1 MIYDLPKVEA
11 LQIEAAHKQRF
22 YRVERDRLK
31 SRYFIYLNYPKINYH
46 GLNLSE
52 AKKYVYADFVAR
64 YERLI
69 GRNVLFSI
77 GYNNLDSSIY
87 HSFNKLDKPLYNFC
101 ASQFTLYQKELKLLD
116 ISFDEEK
123 EILFSNEEYIK
134 FVQEVFLFL
143 FDKGLISLKNDF
155 VVCDEKRIY
164 QKGEYYIKNNEYYS
178 LNDGKLQC
186 IKRNHYVLKLANIKN
201 SIEKEL
207 ERINLPSTLKESLF
221 KRFCY
226 RNELEIKCFTNTY
239 LDLSINMENPE
250 YICGISY
257 ICLNPNYID
266 IKPFITNDEGKDV
279 DEFINNIKDGLLY
292 TGTNLIVPIVNNQ
305 VPIFVSTH
313 FDEAIHIGI
322 PSLSDLEENFA
333 SLYELDFNP
342 VIDYINGEAILVN
355 SGRFN
360 GLSLIEAREM
370 ISDYLISEGIATL
383 HKELKLDE
391 LIISSNIKFG
401 VPIPLHMDESKANIP
416 VVYDLRHEVRLE
428 AGELADRSLVKDF
441 LSSDFVNFLLV
452 NAIRLKNETG
462 ILDFT
467 SMEALNEIGL
477 FRNCELAIFESD
489 NYATD
494 IMYNIIFNCLFKKYY
509 TSGFDCEF
517 KDFLFVKPLL
527 DINLKKMHRE
537 NNNLVSVSEL
547 LKEKGASVIRTYYAM
562 IGCSDD
568 VLYNEESI
576 EEAMELIEKII
587 RVFYYPI
594 DDACVDLDISYQRL
608 IDCAN
613 IYAKSFDFKNY
624 LESIITFIKKVHEV
638 KHISR
643 AQVRGLLIL
652 LSVITPSLA
661 EQIKQDV
668 LNLREPLYY
677 YCWPE

>member
-164 QKGEYYIKNNEYYS
+164 QKGEYYIKNNKYYS
-178 LNDGKLQC
+178 LNDEELQC
-186 IKRNHYVLKLANIKN
+186 IKRNHYVLKLATIKN

-207 ERINLPSTLKESLF
+207 ERINLPSTLKDALS

-239 LDLSINMENPE
+239 LELSINMENPE

-279 DEFINNIKDGLLY
+279 DEFINNIKDGLFY
-292 TGTNLIVPIVNNQ
+292 TGTNLITPIVNNQ

-360 GLSLIEAREM
+360 GLSLLEAREM
-370 ISDYLISEGIATL
+370 ISDYLISECIATL

-391 LIISSNIKFG
+391 VIISSNIKFG
-401 VPIPLHMDESKANIP
+401 VPIPLHVDESRAMIP

-428 AGELADRSLVKDF
+428 DGELADRSLVKDF

-477 FRNCELAIFESD
+477 FRNTELAIFESD

-494 IMYNIIFNCLFKKYY
+494 IMYNIIFNSLFKKYY

-547 LKEKGASVIRTYYAM
+547 LKDKGASVIRTYYAM

-568 VLYNEESI
+568 VLFNEESI

>member
-143 FDKGLISLKNDF
+143 FDKGLISLKNDYL
-155 VVCDEKRIY
+155 VCDEKRIY

-322 PSLSDLEENFA
+322 PNLSDLEENFA

-477 FRNCELAIFESD
+477 FRNCELAVFESD
-489 NYATD
+489 NYVTD
-494 IMYNIIFNCLFKKYY
+494 IMHNIIFNCLFKKYY

-568 VLYNEESI
+568 VLFNEESI

-624 LESIITFIKKVHEV
+624 LEAIITFIKKVHEV

>member
-164 QKGEYYIKNNEYYS
+164 QKGEYYIKNNKYYS
-178 LNDGKLQC
+178 LNDEELQC
-186 IKRNHYVLKLANIKN
+186 IKRNHYVLKLATIKN

-207 ERINLPSTLKESLF
+207 ERINLPNTLKDALS

-239 LDLSINMENPE
+239 LELSINMENPE

-266 IKPFITNDEGKDV
+266 IKPFITNDEGEDIA
-279 DEFINNIKDGLLY
+279 EFINNIKDGLLY

-360 GLSLIEAREM
+360 GLSLLEAREM

-391 LIISSNIKFG
+391 VIISSNIKFG
-401 VPIPLHMDESKANIP
+401 VPIPLHVDESRAMVP

-428 AGELADRSLVKDF
+428 DGELADRSLVKDF

-477 FRNCELAIFESD
+477 FRNTELAIFESD

-547 LKEKGASVIRTYYAM
+547 LKDKGASVIRTYYAM

>member
-52 AKKYVYADFVAR
+52 AKKYVYADFIAR

-101 ASQFTLYQKELKLLD
+101 ASQFTLYQKELRLLD

-143 FDKGLISLKNDF
+143 FDKGLISLKNDYL
-155 VVCDEKRIY
+155 VCDKKRIY

-186 IKRNHYVLKLANIKN
+186 IKRNHYVLKLATIKN

-322 PSLSDLEENFA
+322 PNLSDLEENFA

-401 VPIPLHMDESKANIP
+401 VPIPLHMDESKAMVP

-477 FRNCELAIFESD
+477 FRNCELAVFESD
-489 NYATD
+489 NYVTD
-494 IMYNIIFNCLFKKYY
+494 IMHNIIFNCLFKKYY

>member
-11 LQIEAAHKQRF
+11 LQIESVHKQRF

-143 FDKGLISLKNDF
+143 FDKGLISLKNDYL
-155 VVCDEKRIY
+155 VCDEKRIY

-322 PSLSDLEENFA
+322 QNLSDLEENFA

>member
-52 AKKYVYADFVAR
+52 AKKYVYADFIAR

-101 ASQFTLYQKELKLLD
+101 ASQFTLYQKELRLLD

-143 FDKGLISLKNDF
+143 FDKGLISLKNDYL
-155 VVCDEKRIY
+155 VCDKKRIY

-186 IKRNHYVLKLANIKN
+186 IKRNHYVLKLATIKN

-207 ERINLPSTLKESLF
+207 ERINLPSTLKEALF

-322 PSLSDLEENFA
+322 PNLSDLEENFA

-401 VPIPLHMDESKANIP
+401 VPIPLHMDESKAMVP

-477 FRNCELAIFESD
+477 FRNCELAVFESD
-489 NYATD
+489 NYVTD
-494 IMYNIIFNCLFKKYY
+494 IMHNIIFNCLFKKYY

>member
-164 QKGEYYIKNNEYYS
+164 QKGEYYIKNNKYYS
-178 LNDGKLQC
+178 LNDEELQC
-186 IKRNHYVLKLANIKN
+186 IKRNHYVLKLATIKN

-239 LDLSINMENPE
+239 LELSINMENPE

-279 DEFINNIKDGLLY
+279 AEFINNIKDGLLY

-360 GLSLIEAREM
+360 GLTLLEAREM

-401 VPIPLHMDESKANIP
+401 VPIPLHMDESRAMIP

-428 AGELADRSLVKDF
+428 DGELADRSLVKDF

-477 FRNCELAIFESD
+477 FRNTELAIFESD

-547 LKEKGASVIRTYYAM
+547 LKDKGASVIRTYYAM

-576 EEAMELIEKII
+576 LEAMELIEKII

-643 AQVRGLLIL
+643 AQVKGLLIL

>member
-164 QKGEYYIKNNEYYS
+164 QKGEYYIKNNKYYS
-178 LNDGKLQC
+178 LNDEELQC
-186 IKRNHYVLKLANIKN
+186 IKRNHYVLKLATIKN

-239 LDLSINMENPE
+239 LELSINMENPE

-279 DEFINNIKDGLLY
+279 AEFINNIKDGLFY
-292 TGTNLIVPIVNNQ
+292 TGTNLIIPIVNNQ

-360 GLSLIEAREM
+360 GLTLLEAREM

-401 VPIPLHMDESKANIP
+401 VPIPLHMDESRAMIP

-428 AGELADRSLVKDF
+428 DGELADRSLVKDF

-477 FRNCELAIFESD
+477 FRNTELAIFESD

-568 VLYNEESI
+568 VLFNEESI

-668 LNLREPLYY
+668 LNLKEPLYY

>member
-1 MIYDLPKVEA
+1 VIYDLPKVEA

-164 QKGEYYIKNNEYYS
+164 QKGEYYIKNNKYYS
-178 LNDGKLQC
+178 LNDEELQC
-186 IKRNHYVLKLANIKN
+186 IKRNHYVLKLATIKN

-207 ERINLPSTLKESLF
+207 ERINLPSTLKDALS

-239 LDLSINMENPE
+239 LELSINMENPE

-279 DEFINNIKDGLLY
+279 DEFINNIKDGLFY
-292 TGTNLIVPIVNNQ
+292 TGTNLIIPIVNNQ

-360 GLSLIEAREM
+360 GLTLIEAREM
-370 ISDYLISEGIATL
+370 ISDYLISEGIAIL

-391 LIISSNIKFG
+391 VIISSNIKFG
-401 VPIPLHMDESKANIP
+401 VPIPLHVDESRAMVP

-428 AGELADRSLVKDF
+428 DGELADRSLVKDF

-477 FRNCELAIFESD
+477 FRNSELAIFESD

-527 DINLKKMHRE
+527 DINLRKMHRE

-547 LKEKGASVIRTYYAM
+547 LKDKGASVIRTYYAM

>member
-101 ASQFTLYQKELKLLD
+101 ASQFTLYQKELRLLD

-143 FDKGLISLKNDF
+143 FDKGLISLKNDY

-164 QKGEYYIKNNEYYS
+164 QKGEYYIKDNKYYS
-178 LNDGKLQC
+178 LNDGNLQC
-186 IKRNHYVLKLANIKN
+186 IKRNHYVLKLATIKN

-207 ERINLPSTLKESLF
+207 ERINIPSTLKEALL

-239 LDLSINMENPE
+239 SELAINMENPE

-266 IKPFITNDEGKDV
+266 IKPFITNDEGEDIA
-279 DEFINNIKDGLLY
+279 EFINNIKDGLFY
-292 TGTNLIVPIVNNQ
+292 TGTNLIIPIVNNQ

-322 PSLSDLEENFA
+322 PSLSDLEENFT

-360 GLSLIEAREM
+360 GLALYEAREM

-391 LIISSNIKFG
+391 VIISSNIKFG
-401 VPIPLHMDESKANIP
+401 VPIPLHMDESRAMIP

-428 AGELADRSLVKDF
+428 DGELADRSLVKDF

-477 FRNCELAIFESD
+477 FRNTELAVFESD
-489 NYATD
+489 NYVTD
-494 IMYNIIFNCLFKKYY
+494 IMYNIIFNSLFKKYY

-547 LKEKGASVIRTYYAM
+547 LKEKGASVIRIYYAM

-594 DDACVDLDISYQRL
+594 DEVCVDLDISYQRL

-643 AQVRGLLIL
+643 AQVKGLLIL

>member
-143 FDKGLISLKNDF
+143 FDKGLISLKNDC

-164 QKGEYYIKNNEYYS
+164 QKGEYYIKNNEFYS
-178 LNDGKLQC
+178 LNDEELQC
-186 IKRNHYVLKLANIKN
+186 IKRNHYVLKLATIKN

-322 PSLSDLEENFA
+322 PNLSDLEENFA

-401 VPIPLHMDESKANIP
+401 VPIPLHMDESKAMIP

-428 AGELADRSLVKDF
+428 DGELADRSLVKDF

-477 FRNCELAIFESD
+477 FRNTELAIFESD

-494 IMYNIIFNCLFKKYY
+494 IMYNIIFNSLFKKYY

-568 VLYNEESI
+568 VLFNEESI
-576 EEAMELIEKII
+576 EEAMELTEKII

>member
-1 MIYDLPKVEA
+1 
-11 LQIEAAHKQRF
+11 
-22 YRVERDRLK
+22 
-31 SRYFIYLNYPKINYH
+31 
-46 GLNLSE
+46 
-52 AKKYVYADFVAR
+52 
-64 YERLI
+64 
-69 GRNVLFSI
+69 
-77 GYNNLDSSIY
+77 
-87 HSFNKLDKPLYNFC
+87 
-101 ASQFTLYQKELKLLD
+101 
-116 ISFDEEK
+116 
-123 EILFSNEEYIK
+123 
-134 FVQEVFLFL
+134 
-143 FDKGLISLKNDF
+143 
-155 VVCDEKRIY
+155 
-164 QKGEYYIKNNEYYS
+164 
-178 LNDGKLQC
+178 
-186 IKRNHYVLKLANIKN
+186 
-201 SIEKEL
+201 
-207 ERINLPSTLKESLF
+207 
-221 KRFCY
+221 
-226 RNELEIKCFTNTY
+226 
-239 LDLSINMENPE
+239 
-250 YICGISY
+250 
-257 ICLNPNYID
+257 
-266 IKPFITNDEGKDV
+266 
-279 DEFINNIKDGLLY
+279 
-292 TGTNLIVPIVNNQ
+292 
-305 VPIFVSTH
+305 
-313 FDEAIHIGI
+313 
-322 PSLSDLEENFA
+322 
-333 SLYELDFNP
+333 
-342 VIDYINGEAILVN
+342 
-355 SGRFN
+355 
-360 GLSLIEAREM
+360 
-370 ISDYLISEGIATL
+370 
-383 HKELKLDE
+383 
-391 LIISSNIKFG
+391 
-401 VPIPLHMDESKANIP
+401 MDESRAMIP

-428 AGELADRSLVKDF
+428 VGELADRSLVKDF

-477 FRNCELAIFESD
+477 FRNSELAIFESD

-576 EEAMELIEKII
+576 LEAMEVIEKII

-624 LESIITFIKKVHEV
+624 LESIVTFIKKVHEV

>member
-11 LQIEAAHKQRF
+11 LQIESAHKQRF

-186 IKRNHYVLKLANIKN
+186 IKRNHYVLKLATIKN

-207 ERINLPSTLKESLF
+207 ERINLPSTLKEALF

-239 LDLSINMENPE
+239 TELAINMESPE
-250 YICGISY
+250 YLCGISY

-266 IKPFITNDEGKDV
+266 IKPFITNDEGEDV
-279 DEFINNIKDGLLY
+279 DEFINNIKDGLFY
-292 TGTNLIVPIVNNQ
+292 TGTNLIIPIVNNQ
-305 VPIFVSTH
+305 VPIFVSNH

-322 PSLSDLEENFA
+322 PNLSDLEENFA

-391 LIISSNIKFG
+391 VIISSNIKFG
-401 VPIPLHMDESKANIP
+401 VPIPLHMDESVAMIP

-428 AGELADRSLVKDF
+428 DGELADRSLVKDF

-477 FRNCELAIFESD
+477 FRNTELAIFESD

-494 IMYNIIFNCLFKKYY
+494 IMYNIIFNSLFKKYY

-568 VLYNEESI
+568 VLFNEESI

>member
-164 QKGEYYIKNNEYYS
+164 QKGEYYIKNNKYYS
-178 LNDGKLQC
+178 LNDEELQC
-186 IKRNHYVLKLANIKN
+186 IKRNHYVLKLATIKN

-239 LDLSINMENPE
+239 LELSINMENPE

-279 DEFINNIKDGLLY
+279 DEFINNIKDGLFY

-360 GLSLIEAREM
+360 GLSLLEAREM

-391 LIISSNIKFG
+391 VIISSNIKFG
-401 VPIPLHMDESKANIP
+401 VPIPLHVDESRAMVP

-428 AGELADRSLVKDF
+428 NGELADRSLVKDF

-477 FRNCELAIFESD
+477 FRNSELAIFESD

-527 DINLKKMHRE
+527 DINLRKMHRE

-613 IYAKSFDFKNY
+613 IYAKSFDFKNC
-624 LESIITFIKKVHEV
+624 LEAIITFIKKVHEV

>member
-1 MIYDLPKVEA
+1 
-11 LQIEAAHKQRF
+11 
-22 YRVERDRLK
+22 
-31 SRYFIYLNYPKINYH
+31 
-46 GLNLSE
+46 
-52 AKKYVYADFVAR
+52 
-64 YERLI
+64 
-69 GRNVLFSI
+69 
-77 GYNNLDSSIY
+77 
-87 HSFNKLDKPLYNFC
+87 
-101 ASQFTLYQKELKLLD
+101 
-116 ISFDEEK
+116 
-123 EILFSNEEYIK
+123 
-134 FVQEVFLFL
+134 
-143 FDKGLISLKNDF
+143 
-155 VVCDEKRIY
+155 
-164 QKGEYYIKNNEYYS
+164 
-178 LNDGKLQC
+178 
-186 IKRNHYVLKLANIKN
+186 
-201 SIEKEL
+201 
-207 ERINLPSTLKESLF
+207 
-221 KRFCY
+221 
-226 RNELEIKCFTNTY
+226 
-239 LDLSINMENPE
+239 MENPE

-305 VPIFVSTH
+305 VPIFVSNH
-313 FDEAIHIGI
+313 FDEVIHIGI

-428 AGELADRSLVKDF
+428 DGELADRSLVKDF

>member
-101 ASQFTLYQKELKLLD
+101 ASQFTLYQKELRLLD

-143 FDKGLISLKNDF
+143 FDKGLISLKNDY

-164 QKGEYYIKNNEYYS
+164 QKGEYYIKDNKYYS
-178 LNDGKLQC
+178 LNDGNLQC
-186 IKRNHYVLKLANIKN
+186 IKRNHYVLKLATIKN

-207 ERINLPSTLKESLF
+207 ERINLPSTLKESLL

-239 LDLSINMENPE
+239 SELAINMENPE

-266 IKPFITNDEGKDV
+266 IKPFITNDEGEDIA
-279 DEFINNIKDGLLY
+279 EFINNIKDGLFY
-292 TGTNLIVPIVNNQ
+292 TGTNLIIPIVNNQ
-305 VPIFVSTH
+305 VPIFVSTY

-322 PSLSDLEENFA
+322 PSLSDLEENFT

-360 GLSLIEAREM
+360 GLALYEAREM

-391 LIISSNIKFG
+391 VIISSNIKFG
-401 VPIPLHMDESKANIP
+401 VPIPLHMDESIARIP

-428 AGELADRSLVKDF
+428 DGELSDRSLVKDF

-477 FRNCELAIFESD
+477 FRNSELAVFESD
-489 NYATD
+489 NYVAD

-562 IGCSDD
+562 IGCSED
-568 VLYNEESI
+568 VFYNEESI
-576 EEAMELIEKII
+576 LEAMELIEKII

-613 IYAKSFDFKNY
+613 LYAKSFDFKNY
-624 LESIITFIKKVHEV
+624 LESIITFTKKVHEV

>member
-143 FDKGLISLKNDF
+143 FDKGLISLKNDYL
-155 VVCDEKRIY
+155 VCDEKRIY
-164 QKGEYYIKNNEYYS
+164 QKGEYYIKNNKYYS
-178 LNDGKLQC
+178 LNDEELQC
-186 IKRNHYVLKLANIKN
+186 IKRNHYVLKLATIKN

-266 IKPFITNDEGKDV
+266 IKPFITNDEGEDIA
-279 DEFINNIKDGLLY
+279 EFINNIKDGLLY

-360 GLSLIEAREM
+360 GLSLLEAREM

-391 LIISSNIKFG
+391 VIISSNIKFG
-401 VPIPLHMDESKANIP
+401 VPIPLHVDESRAMVP

-477 FRNCELAIFESD
+477 FRNTELAIFESD

-547 LKEKGASVIRTYYAM
+547 LKDKGASVIRTYYAM

-624 LESIITFIKKVHEV
+624 LEAIITFIKKVHEV

>member
-164 QKGEYYIKNNEYYS
+164 QKGEYYIKNNKYYS
-178 LNDGKLQC
+178 LNDEELQC
-186 IKRNHYVLKLANIKN
+186 IKRNHYVLKLATIKN

-239 LDLSINMENPE
+239 LELSINMENPE

-266 IKPFITNDEGKDV
+266 IKPFITNDEGEDIA
-279 DEFINNIKDGLLY
+279 EFINNIKDGLLY

-313 FDEAIHIGI
+313 FDEEIHIGI

-360 GLSLIEAREM
+360 GLSLLEAREM

-391 LIISSNIKFG
+391 VIISSNIKFG
-401 VPIPLHMDESKANIP
+401 VPIPLHVDESRAMVP

-477 FRNCELAIFESD
+477 FRNSELAIFESD

-547 LKEKGASVIRTYYAM
+547 LKDKGASVIRTYYAM

-568 VLYNEESI
+568 VLFNEESI

-624 LESIITFIKKVHEV
+624 LESIITFIKKVHEI

>member
-101 ASQFTLYQKELKLLD
+101 ASQFTLYQKELRLLD

-143 FDKGLISLKNDF
+143 FDKGLISFKNDY

-164 QKGEYYIKNNEYYS
+164 QKGEYYIKNNKYYS
-178 LNDGKLQC
+178 LNDEELLC
-186 IKRNHYVLKLANIKN
+186 IKRNHYVLKLATIKN

-207 ERINLPSTLKESLF
+207 ERINIPSTLKEALL

-266 IKPFITNDEGKDV
+266 IKPFITNDEGEDIE
-279 DEFINNIKDGLLY
+279 EFINNIKDGLLY

-313 FDEAIHIGI
+313 FEEAIHIGI

-391 LIISSNIKFG
+391 VIISSNIKFG
-401 VPIPLHMDESKANIP
+401 VPIPLHMDESRAMIP

-428 AGELADRSLVKDF
+428 DGELADRSLVKDF

-477 FRNCELAIFESD
+477 FRNSELAIFESD

-576 EEAMELIEKII
+576 LEAMELIEKII

-594 DDACVDLDISYQRL
+594 DEACVDLDISYQRL

-643 AQVRGLLIL
+643 AQVKGLLIL

>member
-52 AKKYVYADFVAR
+52 AKKYVYADFIAR

-101 ASQFTLYQKELKLLD
+101 ASQFTLYQKELRLLD

-143 FDKGLISLKNDF
+143 FDKGLISLKNDYL
-155 VVCDEKRIY
+155 VCDKKRIY

-186 IKRNHYVLKLANIKN
+186 IKRNHYVLKLATIKN

-239 LDLSINMENPE
+239 LELSINMENHE

-322 PSLSDLEENFA
+322 PNLSDLEENFA

-401 VPIPLHMDESKANIP
+401 VPIPLHMDESKAMVP

-477 FRNCELAIFESD
+477 FRNCELAVFESD
-489 NYATD
+489 NYVTD
-494 IMYNIIFNCLFKKYY
+494 IMHNIIFNCLFKKYY

>member
-164 QKGEYYIKNNEYYS
+164 QKGEYYIKNNKYYS
-178 LNDGKLQC
+178 LNDEELQC
-186 IKRNHYVLKLANIKN
+186 IKRNHYVLKLATIKN

-207 ERINLPSTLKESLF
+207 ERINLPNTLKDALS

-239 LDLSINMENPE
+239 LELSINMENPE

-266 IKPFITNDEGKDV
+266 IKPFITNDEGEDIA
-279 DEFINNIKDGLLY
+279 EFINNIKDGLLY

-391 LIISSNIKFG
+391 VIISSNIKFG
-401 VPIPLHMDESKANIP
+401 VPIPLHMDESKAVIP

-428 AGELADRSLVKDF
+428 DGELADRSLVKDF

-467 SMEALNEIGL
+467 SMEALNEIGF
-477 FRNCELAIFESD
+477 FRNSELAIFESD

-547 LKEKGASVIRTYYAM
+547 LKDKGASVIRTYYAM

-576 EEAMELIEKII
+576 EEAMELIDKII

>member
-143 FDKGLISLKNDF
+143 FDKGLISLKNDYL
-155 VVCDEKRIY
+155 VCDEKRIY

-186 IKRNHYVLKLANIKN
+186 IKRNHYVLKLATIKN

-279 DEFINNIKDGLLY
+279 DEFINNIKDGLFY
-292 TGTNLIVPIVNNQ
+292 TGTNLIIPIVNNQ
-305 VPIFVSTH
+305 VPIFVSNH

-391 LIISSNIKFG
+391 VIISSNIKFG
-401 VPIPLHMDESKANIP
+401 VPIPLHMDESRAMIP

-428 AGELADRSLVKDF
+428 DGELADRSLVKDF

-477 FRNCELAIFESD
+477 FRNTELAIFESD

-494 IMYNIIFNCLFKKYY
+494 IMYNIIFNSLFKKYY

-568 VLYNEESI
+568 VLFNEESI
-576 EEAMELIEKII
+576 EEAMELTEKII

>member
-101 ASQFTLYQKELKLLD
+101 ASQFTLYQKELRLLD

-164 QKGEYYIKNNEYYS
+164 QKGEYYIKNNKYYS
-178 LNDGKLQC
+178 LNDEELQC
-186 IKRNHYVLKLANIKN
+186 IKRNHYVLKLATIKN

-207 ERINLPSTLKESLF
+207 ERINLPSTLKDALS

-239 LDLSINMENPE
+239 IELSINMENPE

-279 DEFINNIKDGLLY
+279 DEFINNIKDGLFY

-360 GLSLIEAREM
+360 GLTLLEAREM
-370 ISDYLISEGIATL
+370 ISEYLISEGIATL

-391 LIISSNIKFG
+391 VIISSNIKFG
-401 VPIPLHMDESKANIP
+401 VPIPLHMDESRAMIP

-428 AGELADRSLVKDF
+428 DGELADRSLVKDF

-477 FRNCELAIFESD
+477 FRNTELAIFESD

-494 IMYNIIFNCLFKKYY
+494 IMYNIIFNSLFKKYY

-568 VLYNEESI
+568 VLFNEESI

>member
-101 ASQFTLYQKELKLLD
+101 ASQFTLYQKELRLLD

-143 FDKGLISLKNDF
+143 FDKGLISLKNDY

-164 QKGEYYIKNNEYYS
+164 QKGEYYIKNNKCYS
-178 LNDGKLQC
+178 LNDEELQC
-186 IKRNHYVLKLANIKN
+186 IKRNHYVLKLATIKN

-207 ERINLPSTLKESLF
+207 ERINLPNTLKDALS

-239 LDLSINMENPE
+239 LELSINMENPE

-266 IKPFITNDEGKDV
+266 IKPFITNDEGEDIA
-279 DEFINNIKDGLLY
+279 EFINNIKDGLLY

-360 GLSLIEAREM
+360 GLSLLEAREM

-391 LIISSNIKFG
+391 VIISSNIKFG
-401 VPIPLHMDESKANIP
+401 VPIPLHVDESRAMVP

-428 AGELADRSLVKDF
+428 DGELADRSLVKDF

-477 FRNCELAIFESD
+477 FRNTELAIFESD

-547 LKEKGASVIRTYYAM
+547 LKDKGASVIRTYYAM

>member
-101 ASQFTLYQKELKLLD
+101 ASQFTLYQKELRLLD

-164 QKGEYYIKNNEYYS
+164 QKGEYYIKNNKYYS
-178 LNDGKLQC
+178 LNDEELQC
-186 IKRNHYVLKLANIKN
+186 IKRNHYVLKLATIKN

-207 ERINLPSTLKESLF
+207 ERINLPSTLKDALS

-239 LDLSINMENPE
+239 IELSINMENPE

-279 DEFINNIKDGLLY
+279 DEFINNIKDGLFY

-360 GLSLIEAREM
+360 GLTLLEAREM
-370 ISDYLISEGIATL
+370 ISEYLISEGIATL

-391 LIISSNIKFG
+391 VIISSNIKFG
-401 VPIPLHMDESKANIP
+401 VPIPLHMDESRAMIP

-428 AGELADRSLVKDF
+428 DGELADRSLVKDF

-477 FRNCELAIFESD
+477 FRNTELAIFESD

-494 IMYNIIFNCLFKKYY
+494 IMYNIIFNSLFKKYY

-568 VLYNEESI
+568 VLFNEESI

-652 LSVITPSLA
+652 LSVIAPSLA

>member
-11 LQIEAAHKQRF
+11 LQIEAAYKQRF

-164 QKGEYYIKNNEYYS
+164 QKGEYYIKNNKYYS
-178 LNDGKLQC
+178 LNDEELQC
-186 IKRNHYVLKLANIKN
+186 IKRNHYVLKLATIKN

-239 LDLSINMENPE
+239 LELSINMENPE

-266 IKPFITNDEGKDV
+266 IKPFITNDEGEDIA
-279 DEFINNIKDGLLY
+279 EFINNIKDGLLY

-313 FDEAIHIGI
+313 FDEEIHIGI

-360 GLSLIEAREM
+360 GLSLLEAREM

-391 LIISSNIKFG
+391 VIISSNIKFG
-401 VPIPLHMDESKANIP
+401 VPIPLHVDESRAMVP

-477 FRNCELAIFESD
+477 FRNTELAIFESD

-568 VLYNEESI
+568 VLFNEESI

-624 LESIITFIKKVHEV
+624 LEAIITFIKKVHEV